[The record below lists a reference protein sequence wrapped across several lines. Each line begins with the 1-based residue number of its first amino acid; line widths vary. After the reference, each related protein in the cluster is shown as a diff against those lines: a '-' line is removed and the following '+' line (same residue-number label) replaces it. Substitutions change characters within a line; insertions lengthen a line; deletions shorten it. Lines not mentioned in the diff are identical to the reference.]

1 MVEPATQLTLSLVLQ
16 SRKEILKIHTA
27 QWKPRPS
34 EDFLD
39 ELADRCVGKT
49 IRSEVAGELL
59 DCYKQQEVTSSRSS
73 FRLLRR

>member
-1 MVEPATQLTLSLVLQ
+1 MATQLTLSLVLQ

-34 EDFLD
+34 EDFLE
-39 ELADRCVGKT
+39 ELADGCVGKL

-59 DCYKQQEVTSSRSS
+59 G
-73 FRLLRR
+73 